1 MEEKNCHYV
10 CSRGILKSCNFH
22 SPKPKSSCHNDY
34 QYLIDMLQ
42 SNKMFNGMSI
52 YVCSDLLHFFVN
64 KILSKINKRFVLVT
78 GDSDLCVPREA
89 LSREETF
96 ALLNYPYL
104 LKWFIQ
110 NTQVQDNPKIVQ
122 LPIGIDYHT
131 ISENPG
137 CNLKLIEEGHLPK
150 EQENVLLN
158 IVNPSSSSPSYASNF
173 KPFYERIP
181 KIYVNFSVSNDR
193 FSQRRLSLETIPK
206 ELLVINQVS
215 IPRTITWQNTINY
228 TFVLSPTG
236 VGLDCHRTWEA
247 LCLGCIPIVCI
258 PNFKQLF
265 EDLPILM
272 VDNWSQITVELLQT
286 TIEQF
291 REKVFNYDKLTLNYW
306 TNRIKNGM

>member
-1 MEEKNCHYV
+1 MEENNCHYV

-64 KILSKINKRFVLVT
+64 KILPKINKRFILVT

-96 ALLNYPYL
+96 ALLNYTYL

-122 LPIGIDYHT
+122 LPIGLDYHT

-137 CNLKLIEEGHLPK
+137 CNWKLFEEGHLPK
-150 EQENVLLN
+150 QQENVLLN
-158 IVNPSSSSPSYASNF
+158 IANPFTSFSSSNF

-181 KIYVNFSVSNDR
+181 KIYVNFSVCNDR
-193 FSQRRLSLETIPK
+193 FSQRRSSLDTIPK
-206 ELLVINQVS
+206 DLLVINQEFM
-215 IPRTITWQNTINY
+215 PRTITWQNTINY

-291 REKVFNYDKLTLNYW
+291 REKVFNYDKFTLNYW
-306 TNRIKNGM
+306 TNRIKNGI